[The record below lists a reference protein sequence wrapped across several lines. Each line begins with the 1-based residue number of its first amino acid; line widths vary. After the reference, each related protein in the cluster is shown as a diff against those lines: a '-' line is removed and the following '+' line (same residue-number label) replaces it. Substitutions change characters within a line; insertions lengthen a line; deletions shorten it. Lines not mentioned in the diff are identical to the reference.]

1 MAHMTGVVGLGF
13 KLLALL
19 VAFALVPTV
28 IMGIVSLAEMNRAS
42 IDVQNNISS
51 LSTSL
56 NRSALAVAPNDADQV
71 QLAIAKSRQY
81 DEFFRRIASENELL
95 ASYAAIS
102 DQNESCKAPAGIWV
116 APSGSNQTTSAKRE
130 ATIRSLC
137 FPARIMQN
145 LLSAEPSLSLSYIG
159 TEDGVLLTWP
169 YSNETTRNTAPF
181 GYKDMQ
187 YYSQA
192 KAAKKTIWTGPYVD
206 DLGQMAITITTPIY
220 RASEFAGIV
229 GMDVSLESI
238 NTDLSSMKGRGYPF
252 IIDGSGRIILQPSAK
267 PEGALKE
274 LFASDNL
281 TEAKSPDARRLAQN
295 MIKGNFGS
303 TVVGLKDADGYV
315 AFSPITT
322 IGWSFGIAYPAEEMS
337 LPARFIDAGI
347 KDVAKST
354 TRGLNDARN
363 RTQAYAQIIFVLT
376 AAMVLAFG
384 FFLSRRINSQIHSL
398 ASAAE
403 RLSRGE
409 FDVEVKASGDMEPL
423 GEAFNRM
430 AHSLKSYVAQLEGEA
445 EERGGSGKESAFLT
459 GIKRNLVPATMPE
472 KDGYEILAL
481 YNPSEK
487 NGFDIYDI
495 VEVNDKIALAMAGVE
510 GDGVQ
515 AAMLAVM
522 SRTLIRATSEKL
534 DPSKA
539 IADINSQINQHAH
552 GMSLSCFYALL
563 DPVNHTM
570 EYVNAGF
577 NPPFIVDRG
586 GMVDT
591 LGGGGIA
598 LGILDRMDLQKERI
612 PIQPGDVMVM
622 YSNGVVETENIYR
635 KRFGVERLINLVIS
649 NREDTASKILSVVNN
664 ELKDYSKNQS
674 AQSDVTIV
682 IIKRS

>member
-1 MAHMTGVVGLGF
+1 MANMTGFVGLGL
-13 KLLALL
+13 KLLVLL
-19 VAFALVPTV
+19 VAFALVPMV
-28 IMGIVSLAEMNRAS
+28 IMGIISLAEMNRAS

-81 DEFFRRIASENELL
+81 NEFFRRIGSENELV
-95 ASYAAIS
+95 ASYAAMS
-102 DQNESCKAPAGIWV
+102 DQNESCKAPPGIWV

-137 FPARIMQN
+137 YPARMMQN
-145 LLSAEPSLSLSYIG
+145 LLRAEPSLSLSYIG
-159 TEDGVLLTWP
+159 TEDGVLITWP
-169 YSNETTRNTAPF
+169 YSNETISNTAPF

-187 YYSQA
+187 YYSLA
-192 KAAKKTIWTGPYVD
+192 KIAKKTIWTGPYVN

-238 NTDLSSMKGRGYPF
+238 KADLSSMKGRGYPF
-252 IIDGSGRIILQPSAK
+252 IIDGSGRIVLHPSSK
-267 PEGALKE
+267 PEGSLKE

-281 TEAKSPDARRLAQN
+281 TEANSPDAKRLAQK
-295 MIKGNFGS
+295 MIKGDFGS

-363 RTQAYAQIIFVLT
+363 RTQVYAQIIFVLT
-376 AAMVLAFG
+376 AAIVIAFG
-384 FFLSRRINSQIHSL
+384 FFLSRRINSQIESL

-409 FDVEVKASGDMEPL
+409 FDVEVKVSGDMEPL
-423 GEAFNRM
+423 GEAFNKM
-430 AHSLKSYVAQLEGEA
+430 AHGLKSYAAQLEGEA

-459 GIKRNLVPATMPE
+459 GIKRNLVPATIPE

-487 NGFDIYDI
+487 SGFDIYD
-495 VEVNDKIALAMAGVE
+495 VAEADDKIALAMAGVE

-522 SRTLIRATSEKL
+522 SRTLIRAASEKL

-539 IADINSQINQHAH
+539 IADINSQIKQYAH
-552 GMSLSCFYALL
+552 GMSLACFYALL
-563 DPVNHTM
+563 DPVNHTI

-598 LGILDRMDLQKERI
+598 LGMLDRMDLQKERI

-635 KRFGVERLINLVIS
+635 KHFGVERLINLVIS
-649 NREDTASKILSVVNN
+649 NREGPASKILSVVHK
-664 ELKDYSKNQS
+664 ELKDYSQNQS